1 MGCGAALVKW
11 GDGERGW
18 DVGHSWHHTGH
29 PGADREALN
38 VERGKAALVRD
49 SKVGRLLSV
58 CAFYQLK
65 IIMWEGQKQI
75 LRN

>member
-49 SKVGRLLSV
+49 SKVGKIG
-58 CAFYQLK
+58 CIQLRFVSHDVT
-65 IIMWEGQKQI
+65 
-75 LRN
+75 LV